1 MLRQPIQRHTSTR
14 LARFPLLAM
23 GLLLLLAGLWG
34 GLLRFGWPW
43 PIGIPN
49 ASAEHGAIMIG
60 GFLGT
65 LLTLERAVAI
75 GNRWCYLG
83 PLASGAGGIVLLA
96 GGPAPVGAGL
106 ILLAS
111 VVMVIDFAVILRRQ
125 AAIFTVV
132 MGLGAVAWLVGDSLW
147 FFGWSIPQVVFWWIA
162 FLILTIVGERL
173 ELSRLLPP
181 TPWRSRLFLAATSI
195 FSAGLVLTVPWPG
208 AGEALAGLG
217 MLALAVWLLVYD
229 LARRTIRAHGLTRF
243 VAACLL
249 PGYFWLAAAGAMA
262 CWFTWVAPLG
272 LGAGLAGA
280 PVLAGFSYDAILH
293 AVFLGFVFGMIFGH
307 APIIFPAVLGIR
319 MRFSRFFY
327 AHLFLLEASV
337 LWRILADLAG
347 AWSQARW
354 AGLLNVT
361 AIVLFL
367 INTVGSLE
375 GRSSAKV
382 KLEANDGTIP
392 AKGE

>member
-1 MLRQPIQRHTSTR
+1 MLNQQTQRHSSTT

-43 PIGIPN
+43 PIEIPN
-49 ASAEHGAIMIG
+49 ASTEHGAMMIG

-75 GNRWCYLG
+75 GNPWCYLG
-83 PLASGAGGIVLLA
+83 PLASAAGGIVLLA

-147 FFGWSIPQVVFWWIA
+147 FFGWSIPRLVFWWMA

-181 TPWRSRLFLAATSI
+181 TPWRSRLFLAATII
-195 FSAGLVLTVPWPG
+195 FSAGLVLTVLWPG
-208 AGEALAGLG
+208 AGEALAGSG
-217 MLALAVWLLVYD
+217 MLALAIWLLVYD

-249 PGYFWLAAAGAMA
+249 PGYFWLAAAGVMA
-262 CWFTWVAPLG
+262 CWFTWLAPLG

-347 AWSQARW
+347 AWLQARW

-375 GRSSAKV
+375 RRSSTKV

-392 AKGE
+392 AKRE